1 MKRMKQFLLLTLFVA
16 YVTKVHAQSGFTLE
30 VSPLLT
36 SFKFTDKEGIKHNS
50 EYQGIY
56 TGAYGIGYRIVS
68 DIGLIINPGIG
79 MRHGGANLVYDDINY
94 SWRLQY
100 ANLKL
105 GLGYMT
111 RFENVNPYFIA
122 SGYYAFLL
130 RGTQTLHNEILNI
143 TKSNILSNI
152 DYGLVFSPGVN
163 IKLSDYVS
171 TYFELNYLRGL
182 TNIEKDPVQKSKNFA
197 YGLTIGM
204 AFSFSENK

>member
-1 MKRMKQFLLLTLFVA
+1 MKRMKPFLWLTLFVA
-16 YVTKVHAQSGFTLE
+16 YVTTVPAQSGLVLE
-30 VSPLLT
+30 VSPLYT

-56 TGAYGIGYRIVS
+56 TGAYGIGYRLVS
-68 DIGLIINPGIG
+68 DGGLIINPGLG

-111 RFENVNPYFIA
+111 QFETVNPYFMV

-163 IKLSDYVS
+163 IKLSDYISSFVE
-171 TYFELNYLRGL
+171 FNYLRGL

-197 YGLTIGM
+197 YGLTIGV
-204 AFSFSENK
+204 AFSFTDK

>member
-1 MKRMKQFLLLTLFVA
+1 MKSIKQFLLITVLVGYISSA
-16 YVTKVHAQSGFTLE
+16 HAQGGLTLE

-36 SFKFTDKEGIKHNS
+36 SFKFTDKADVKHNS
-50 EYQGIY
+50 EYQGIF
-56 TGAYGIGYRIVS
+56 TGAYGVGYRIVS
-68 DIGLIINPGIG
+68 DIGLIIHPAIG

-111 RFENVNPYFIA
+111 RFETVNPYFMV

-130 RGTQTLHNEILNI
+130 RGTQTLHDEILNI
-143 TKSNILSNI
+143 TKSDVLSNI
-152 DYGLVFSPGVN
+152 DYGLVFSPGVS

-171 TYFELNYLRGL
+171 TYAEFNYLKGL

-197 YGLTIGM
+197 FGLTIGVAF
-204 AFSFSENK
+204 AFSAN

>member
-1 MKRMKQFLLLTLFVA
+1 MKSIKLFLLVTTLVG
-16 YVTKVHAQSGFTLE
+16 YIRSVHAQAGLTLE

-36 SFKFTDKEGIKHNS
+36 SFKFTDKAGVKHNS
-50 EYQGIY
+50 EYQGIF
-56 TGAYGIGYRIVS
+56 TGAYGVGYRMVS
-68 DIGLIINPGIG
+68 DIGLIINPAIG

-111 RFENVNPYFIA
+111 PFEKVNPYFMV

-143 TKSNILSNI
+143 TKSDVLSNI
-152 DYGLVFSPGVN
+152 DYGLVFSSGINV
-163 IKLSDYVS
+163 KLSDYVS
-171 TYFELNYLRGL
+171 TYAEFNYLKGL
-182 TNIEKDPVQKSKNFA
+182 TNIEKDPLQKSKNFA
-197 YGLTIGM
+197 FGLTIGV
-204 AFSFSENK
+204 AFAFSEN

>member
-1 MKRMKQFLLLTLFVA
+1 MKRMKQFLLLSFLVVYLT
-16 YVTKVHAQSGFTLE
+16 TVHAQSGLTLE
-30 VSPLLT
+30 VSQLYT
-36 SFKFTDKEGIKHNS
+36 SFKFKDKAGIKHNS
-50 EYQGIY
+50 DYQGLY
-56 TGAYGIGYRIVS
+56 TGAYGIGYRFVNE
-68 DIGLIINPGIG
+68 IGLIINPGIG
-79 MRHGGANLVYDDINY
+79 MRNGGANLVYDDINY

-143 TKSNILSNI
+143 TESNTLSNI

-163 IKLSDYVS
+163 IKLSNYIS
-171 TYFELNYLRGL
+171 TYVELNYLRGL

-197 YGLTIGM
+197 YGLTVGV
-204 AFSFSENK
+204 AVSFTDK

>member
-1 MKRMKQFLLLTLFVA
+1 MKRMKLVLGFTFFAACLTLIR
-16 YVTKVHAQSGFTLE
+16 AQSGLVLE
-30 VSPLLT
+30 VSPLYA
-36 SFKFTDKEGIKHNS
+36 SFKFTDKAGVKQNKD
-50 EYQGIY
+50 YQGIY
-56 TGAYGIGYRIVS
+56 TGAYGIGYRFVS
-68 DIGLIINPGIG
+68 DFGLIINPGIG

-143 TKSNILSNI
+143 TKSNVLSNI
-152 DYGLVFSPGVN
+152 DYGLMFSPGVN

-171 TYFELNYLRGL
+171 SYVEFNYLRGL
-182 TNIEKDPVQKSKNFA
+182 TNIEKDPLQKSKNFA
-197 YGLTIGM
+197 YGLTLGV
-204 AFSFSENK
+204 AFSFSAE

>member
-1 MKRMKQFLLLTLFVA
+1 MKRIKTFLLLAVLVA
-16 YVTKVHAQSGFTLE
+16 YINTVHAQAGLTLE

-36 SFKFTDKEGIKHNS
+36 SFKFTDKAGVKHNS

-68 DIGLIINPGIG
+68 DIGLVIHPAIG

-111 RFENVNPYFIA
+111 QFETVNPYLMV

-130 RGTQTLHNEILNI
+130 RGTQTLHNEILNV
-143 TKSNILSNI
+143 TKSDVLSNI
-152 DYGLVFSPGVN
+152 DYGLIFSPGVN
-163 IKLSDYVS
+163 IKLSDYAS
-171 TYFELNYLRGL
+171 TYAEFNYLRGL

-197 YGLTIGM
+197 FGLTLGVAF
-204 AFSFSENK
+204 AFSN

>member
-1 MKRMKQFLLLTLFVA
+1 MKRIKPLLLLAVLVA
-16 YVTKVHAQSGFTLE
+16 CIHTVQAQAGLTLE

-36 SFKFTDKEGIKHNS
+36 SFKFTDKAGVKHNS
-50 EYQGIY
+50 EYQSIY

-68 DIGLIINPGIG
+68 DIGLMIHPAIG

-111 RFENVNPYFIA
+111 RFETVNPYFMV

-130 RGTQTLHNEILNI
+130 RGTQTLHNEILNV
-143 TKSNILSNI
+143 TKSDVLSNI

-163 IKLSDYVS
+163 IKLSDYFS
-171 TYFELNYLRGL
+171 TYAEFNYLRGL

-197 YGLTIGM
+197 FGLTLGVAF
-204 AFSFSENK
+204 AFSN